1 MAETTRSELRRLDA
15 EQNRT
20 YKRSFVATIFVVV
33 SLILFSFTLM
43 NPSFMKGITRTS
55 NGQAVIDAQIN
66 AKFDRLAVLVN
77 GKKNSSSNLLTSNQ
91 TQVLS
96 DELID
101 YTLGI
106 HWFKTDNASLANEI
120 YSTLNKEIDSNS
132 DTEAQSVMKALKK
145 QGDSS
150 VYTII
155 SAFDL
160 ADVTQQTNLVTMFL
174 IINTVLV
181 IVLILSLISTLMEM
195 REKLRLK
202 AIIHEV
208 TGAGM
213 WTGALMITIY
223 VILAMI
229 PLIFNVESITLLDFG
244 YWLELAS
251 SVFLEYVMFGAI
263 IFVINTIPWQITS
276 TK

>member
-132 DTEAQSVMKALKK
+132 DTEAQSVMKALKNK
-145 QGDSS
+145 EIAQ
-150 VYTII
+150 YIQL
-155 SAFDL
+155 FQL
-160 ADVTQQTNLVTMFL
+160 L
-174 IINTVLV
+174 IWQMLLNK
-181 IVLILSLISTLMEM
+181 LI
-195 REKLRLK
+195 
-202 AIIHEV
+202 
-208 TGAGM
+208 
-213 WTGALMITIY
+213 
-223 VILAMI
+223 
-229 PLIFNVESITLLDFG
+229 
-244 YWLELAS
+244 
-251 SVFLEYVMFGAI
+251 
-263 IFVINTIPWQITS
+263 
-276 TK
+276 

>member
-1 MAETTRSELRRLDA
+1 
-15 EQNRT
+15 
-20 YKRSFVATIFVVV
+20 
-33 SLILFSFTLM
+33 M

-160 ADVTQQTNLVTMFL
+160 ADVTQQANLVTMFL

-244 YWLELAS
+244 YWLKLAS